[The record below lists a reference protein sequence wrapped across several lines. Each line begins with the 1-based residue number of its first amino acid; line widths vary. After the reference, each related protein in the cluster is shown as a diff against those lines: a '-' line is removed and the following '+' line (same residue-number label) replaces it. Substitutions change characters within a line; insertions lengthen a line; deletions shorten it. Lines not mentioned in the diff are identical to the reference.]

1 MKTSEADDRYNLG
14 RFVNAQQV
22 NYADALSEIRSGKK
36 HSHWMW
42 YVFPQIAGLGNSEYA
57 KLYAIRDRNE
67 AEAYLQHPLL
77 GARLHEICLSLLQL
91 EQSDALLIFGS
102 PDNLKLKSSM
112 TLFASVPGNDNA
124 VFKQVLDKFFA
135 GQMDTRTLEIL
146 DNDLS
151 AG

>member
-14 RFVNAQQV
+14 RFVDAQLV
-22 NYADALSEIRSGKK
+22 NYADALSEIKSGRKR
-36 HSHWMW
+36 SHWMW
-42 YVFPQIAGLGNSEYA
+42 YVFPQVAGLGNSEYT

-77 GARLHEICLSLLQL
+77 VARIHEICLALLQL
-91 EQSDALLIFGS
+91 EQSDALLVFGS
-102 PDNLKLKSSM
+102 PDHLKLKSSM
-112 TLFASVPGNDNA
+112 TLFASVPSNDNA

-146 DNDLS
+146 GNDLS
-151 AG
+151 TV

>member
-1 MKTSEADDRYNLG
+1 MKTSEADDRYDLG

-22 NYADALSEIRSGKK
+22 NYANALSEIRSGKK

-77 GARLHEICLSLLQL
+77 GARLHEICLALLQL

-112 TLFASVPGNDNA
+112 TLFTSVPGEDNA
-124 VFKQVLDKFFA
+124 VFKQVLDKFFS
-135 GQMDTRTLEIL
+135 GKMDTRTLEIL

>member
-77 GARLHEICLSLLQL
+77 GARLHEICLALLQL